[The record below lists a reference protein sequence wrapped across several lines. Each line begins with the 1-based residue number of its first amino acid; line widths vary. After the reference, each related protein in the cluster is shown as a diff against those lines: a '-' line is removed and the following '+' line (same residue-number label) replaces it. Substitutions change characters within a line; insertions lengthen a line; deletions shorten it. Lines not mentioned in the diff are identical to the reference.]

1 MAMHEPVEIAILA
14 KAPVPGFAKTRLIS
28 VLGAERAALLQA
40 QLIERAA
47 DTAAGAKLGAV
58 TLWGAPDQADPLFQ
72 KVCAQHG
79 FALHRQAE
87 GDLGARMLAAAQA
100 AKGAVLVIGT
110 DCPGLTPI
118 LLRSAADILRGGSDV
133 VLLPAEDG
141 GYVLIGVRRAHPALF
156 ELHAMGHRLRARRDT
171 AATDAARTDVAGAGA
186 PVGSRPPGRPR
197 PAAWHRSLCLSQ
209 SANMAPGHALGAAR

>member
-47 DTAAGAKLGAV
+47 DTAAGAKLGEV

-72 KVCAQHG
+72 KVCARHG
-79 FALHRQAE
+79 FALRRQAE

-100 AKGAVLVIGT
+100 AMGPVLVIGT

-141 GYVLIGVRRAHPALF
+141 GYVLIGVRRAQPALF
-156 ELHAMGHRLRARRDT
+156 DSMPWGTGCVLGETRQRLMQLGLTWQEPALLWDLDLPADLDRLHGTGLF
-171 AATDAARTDVAGAGA
+171 V
-186 PVGSRPPGRPR
+186 
-197 PAAWHRSLCLSQ
+197 
-209 SANMAPGHALGAAR
+209 

>member
-14 KAPVPGFAKTRLIS
+14 KAPVPGFAKTQLVS

-58 TLWGAPDQADPLFQ
+58 TLWGAPHEADPSFQ
-72 KVCAQHG
+72 KVCARHG
-79 FALHRQAE
+79 FALRRQAE
-87 GDLGARMLAAAQA
+87 DDLGARMLAAAQA
-100 AKGAVLVIGT
+100 AMGPVLVIGT

-118 LLRSAADILRGGSDV
+118 LLRSAADILGGGSDV

-141 GYVLIGVRRAHPALF
+141 GYVLIGMRRAHPDLFGSMPWGTGCVLGETRQRLMQLGLRWQEPALLWDLDLPADL
-156 ELHAMGHRLRARRDT
+156 ERLHGTGLF
-171 AATDAARTDVAGAGA
+171 V
-186 PVGSRPPGRPR
+186 
-197 PAAWHRSLCLSQ
+197 
-209 SANMAPGHALGAAR
+209 

>member
-47 DTAAGAKLGAV
+47 DTAAGANLGAV

-72 KVCAQHG
+72 KVCARHG
-79 FALHRQAE
+79 FALRRQAE

-100 AKGAVLVIGT
+100 AMGPVLVIGT

-141 GYVLIGVRRAHPALF
+141 GYVLIGVRRAQPALF
-156 ELHAMGHRLRARRDT
+156 DSMPWGTSCVLGETRQRLMQLGLTWQEPALLWDLDLPADLDRLHGTGLF
-171 AATDAARTDVAGAGA
+171 V
-186 PVGSRPPGRPR
+186 
-197 PAAWHRSLCLSQ
+197 
-209 SANMAPGHALGAAR
+209 

>member
-141 GYVLIGVRRAHPALF
+141 GYVLIGVRRAQPALF
-156 ELHAMGHRLRARRDT
+156 DSMPWGTGCVLGETRQRLMQLGLTWQEPALLWDLDLPADLDRLHGTGLF
-171 AATDAARTDVAGAGA
+171 V
-186 PVGSRPPGRPR
+186 
-197 PAAWHRSLCLSQ
+197 
-209 SANMAPGHALGAAR
+209 